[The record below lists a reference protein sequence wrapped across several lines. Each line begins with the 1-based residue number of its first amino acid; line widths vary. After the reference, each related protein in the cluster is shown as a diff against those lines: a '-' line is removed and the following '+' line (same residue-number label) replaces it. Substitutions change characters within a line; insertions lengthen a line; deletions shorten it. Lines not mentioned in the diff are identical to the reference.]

1 MLYHIACKIPFADH
15 DRDGGLIFIVDRIC
29 FDFLCR
35 DKSGLGEKIKCGKYA
50 ASCITCNFSGIFTV
64 GVLKTISVF
73 EVTSKDYKPG
83 EITCMI

>member
-15 DRDGGLIFIVDRIC
+15 DRDGGLVFIVDWIC

-64 GVLKTISVF
+64 GILKQPVCLKLRVRIINRG
-73 EVTSKDYKPG
+73 K
-83 EITCMI
+83 